1 MEGRLVVTALIFTII
16 AACSKQEIHVNSLQR
31 ETIPQQAGVKPEL
44 YSTGWETVPEWNIV
58 SNTQSTSFFYTR
70 LLPELKNDIINNGAV
85 LVFARNLWDG
95 NASLKEFD
103 DVPEKPLR
111 MPFYFLPYFE
121 KPDYTEQ
128 WNYTASENK
137 ITISL
142 VVKGADK
149 IVPPN
154 KKLQLRYVVIPEK
167 LLREK
172 KQTAQAV
179 RKLSY
184 EELTKTFNLPS

>member
-16 AACSKQEIHVNSLQR
+16 AACSKQEIQVNSLQR
-31 ETIPQQAGVKPEL
+31 ETISQQAGVKPEL
-44 YSTGWETVPEWNIV
+44 YSTGWETVPEWHTIP
-58 SNTQSTSFFYTR
+58 NTQSTSFFYTR
-70 LLPELKNDIINNGAV
+70 RLPELKNDIINNGAV

-103 DVPEKPLR
+103 DVPEKPLM

-137 ITISL
+137 INISL

-172 KQTAQAV
+172 KQTVQAV
-179 RKLSY
+179 HKLSY
-184 EELTKTFNLPS
+184 EELIKTFNLDS